1 MDMGEMIRI
10 QMMGNFTIFIN
21 EQQADHMV
29 NKSRKGLAL
38 MQYLIMNRD
47 ARVSNRRLVTTFW
60 PDEDVVNPESALKTL
75 ISRMRTLLNQV
86 SAGLGSCIAS
96 ERGAYYWRSLP
107 GMVIDVYELQDTF
120 AEIGRQRENNAAREA
135 LYDKM
140 MGLYK
145 GDLLKS
151 SELNEWALPQATS
164 LHNEYVKNVYGYIDL
179 LKTKN
184 DDKQMIAVCRKALE
198 MEPFDDRIHIELM
211 TALINN
217 NATSEAKAQYDEV
230 MYLHYHYL
238 NAEPSPELKDFY
250 NQIVEASNTI
260 EFSLESV
267 CKELRESAN
276 EHNAFVCD
284 YPVFKEIF
292 NIQMR
297 NIERLGSTMFLAIV
311 MVSKLNGQPM
321 DSMKQGN
328 IMRGLLEIMETN
340 LRKGDIITHFSPTM
354 IALLLPTVDYATGD
368 IVMERLKQKFYRK
381 YPNSNVLF
389 NYRIAPLSSDMGRV
403 DRRYRAQPNVTDMT
417 V

>member
-1 MDMGEMIRI
+1 MGDTIRI
-10 QMMGNFTIFIN
+10 QMMGNFTIYLN

-47 ARVSNRRLVTTFW
+47 TRVSNRRLVTVFW
-60 PDEDVVNPESALKTL
+60 PDENVSNPESALKTL

-86 SAGLGSCIAS
+86 CAGLGSCIAS
-96 ERGAYYWRSLP
+96 ERGSYYWRNMP

-120 AEIGRQRENNAAREA
+120 QQLNREKDDNAAREA
-135 LYDKM
+135 LYSNM
-140 MGLYK
+140 ISLYK
-145 GDLLKS
+145 GDLLKN
-151 SELNEWALPQATS
+151 SEMNEWVLPQVTA
-164 LHNEYVKNVYGYIDL
+164 LHNEYVKNVYGYVDL
-179 LKTKN
+179 LKTKG
-184 DDKQMIAVCRKALE
+184 DDKQIITVCRKALE

-211 TALINN
+211 SALLKSH
-217 NATSEAKAQYDEV
+217 ATSEAKAQYDEV

-238 NAEPSPELKDFY
+238 NAEPSAELKEFY

-260 EFSLESV
+260 EFNLESV
-267 CKELRESAN
+267 CKELRESTN

-292 NIQMR
+292 NVQMR

-328 IMRGLLEIMETN
+328 IMRGLLEIMQTN

-354 IALLLPTVDYATGD
+354 IALLLPTVDYTTGD

-389 NYRIAPLSSDMGRV
+389 NYRIAPLSSDMGRGGAKGS
-403 DRRYRAQPNVTDMT
+403 DRSQK
-417 V
+417 